1 MVTSRVSRLLVL
13 VSLLSSVFVAS
24 AAPVERRELVT
35 VESGLA
41 VDPIGVVRSVT
52 ITNGVSFNAFCEF
65 IVPFLDFELPP
76 GVCSN
81 PFDLRGQS
89 EYEDEPEDDYG
100 VVEPQAW
107 QSSRRRGSRASP
119 SRVATCKARVKKSI
133 KVLSFIIAA
142 QPCPASCT
150 APRRT

>member
-1 MVTSRVSRLLVL
+1 MTSRVSRLLVL
-13 VSLLSSVFVAS
+13 VSLLSSVFLAS

-89 EYEDEPEDDYG
+89 EYEDEPEDDYE

-119 SRVATCKARVKKSI
+119 SRVRSMH
-133 KVLSFIIAA
+133 
-142 QPCPASCT
+142 
-150 APRRT
+150 RG

>member
-1 MVTSRVSRLLVL
+1 MVTRLRVSRLLAL
-13 VSLLSSVFVAS
+13 ASLLSSVFLAS

-107 QSSRRRGSRASP
+107 QSSRRRGSRASS
-119 SRVATCKARVKKSI
+119 SRGRSMH
-133 KVLSFIIAA
+133 
-142 QPCPASCT
+142 
-150 APRRT
+150 RG